1 MPDQDQKKNVQDQKK
16 NSSVAVTVSDGSG
29 RGRDVAG
36 RAPAKPLTS
45 SQVLFSVVTLSVTI
59 LSLSIA
65 ALVCSWFIA
74 RLTFIPST
82 PGGVITSQGF
92 ELFSTIVK
100 QWTAV
105 TTTYTDYEVLV
116 LLQTKMVIY
125 ACRGFTVVT
134 LTASLIVLLL
144 ALASASDDVT
154 SLFINSSIA
163 RGVYSRLPRWMSL
176 FCVFFSVGAVLIL
189 LALMNSMPRDDIIR
203 QVTAGAFNCRSGVFD
218 CNSFWSDNLN
228 SVSDGAY
235 RDYHRPHT
243 SFWLM
248 VAASILSVKLWL
260 TVLKN
265 KDVVQMTNEFADSQ
279 RDDEMQQQPAANRRS
294 HQV

>member
-1 MPDQDQKKNVQDQKK
+1 MPDQDQKKNVQDSKK
-16 NSSVAVTVSDGSG
+16 NSSVSDGSG
-29 RGRDVAG
+29 RS
-36 RAPAKPLTS
+36 AKPLTS
-45 SQVLFSVVTLSVTI
+45 SQVLFSVVALSVTI
-59 LSLSIA
+59 MALSIA
-65 ALVCSWFIA
+65 ALVCSWFIS
-74 RLTFIPST
+74 RLTFIPSGG
-82 PGGVITSQGF
+82 GGVITSQGF

-100 QWTAV
+100 QWTTA
-105 TTTYTDYEVLV
+105 TTTFTDYEQLV
-116 LLQTKMVIY
+116 LLETKMVVS

-144 ALASASDDVT
+144 ALASSSDDVT

-163 RGVYSRLPRWMSL
+163 RAVYSRLPRWMSF

-189 LALMNSMPRDDIIR
+189 LALMNSMPRDDIVR
-203 QVTAGAFNCRSGVFD
+203 QVTAGTFNCQSGVFD
-218 CNSFWSDNLN
+218 CKSFWSDNLN
-228 SVSDGAY
+228 SVAGGAY

-265 KDVVQMTNEFADSQ
+265 KSVVQMTNDFADSQ
-279 RDDEMQQQPAANRRS
+279 RDEEMQPAANRRS